1 MQFNHDTMDISPK
14 WILTKEYKSRIIDFY
29 ILLDF
34 LFIIILLLYYITI
47 HNKLEKRILE
57 LYFHCKLTYSI
68 YIYIQ

>member
-34 LFIIILLLYYITI
+34 LFIIILYYNTQQTREADIGI
-47 HNKLEKRILE
+47 VFPL
-57 LYFHCKLTYSI
+57 
-68 YIYIQ
+68 